1 MSEARGYVPIVT
13 PQQVVLSSKN
23 LPPVS
28 ADSAPSSSSSAAAA
42 AAAMATSGVSNGPT
56 EGVAEVPSKATP
68 TKDTEK
74 GKLHFVAEVNVHVQC
89 IYFLSILQFFKIVNI
104 QFFFLLRLTS

>member
-28 ADSAPSSSSSAAAA
+28 ADSAPSSSSSSAA

-56 EGVAEVPSKATP
+56 GGVAEVPLKATP
-68 TKDTEK
+68 SKDKDTEK
-74 GKLHFVAEVNVHVQC
+74 GKLHFVAEVNVHVQ
-89 IYFLSILQFFKIVNI
+89 FM
-104 QFFFLLRLTS
+104 